1 MDELKSR
8 IDSLEKEKEDL
19 MDQIRTSDR
28 KYIIIIRYLYL
39 NK

>member
-8 IDSLEKEKEDL
+8 FDSLEKENL